1 MALTHVLTPI
11 QVGPV
16 HLRNRVARTAHGT
29 RLALY
34 SFDDLTEFHL
44 RRAEGGVGLTILE
57 IIGVHRTTP
66 ASLNVFNPVHA
77 EGYPRMMEK
86 LRPTGMKVFQQ
97 LWHGGHHSL
106 PIDGSPPWS
115 ASDQP
120 SPEAGVVPIA
130 MTKAMID
137 EIIEAYAHTAKKCEE
152 WGLDG
157 VELHAAHGYLPQQ
170 FLSTNTNKREDDYGG
185 SFENRAR
192 FTLECLAAI
201 RSRVSKDFAVGV
213 RLAPDDAAGGFG
225 VEDNARL
232 LELIESK
239 GLADLFNVSLG
250 SYQAFPRLVAGM
262 HEPMGYEL
270 PTSVPVTRRAKQVPT
285 LVTGRFRTLEEADAV
300 IRAGDASIVALSR
313 AHIADPDLVKKTMA
327 GHPERVRP
335 CIGCNQGCL
344 AGSRGPSARVA
355 CTVNAG
361 AGWER
366 TSGDHMLKPVPTP
379 KRVLV
384 IGGGPAGMEA
394 ARAAATR
401 GHKVTLVEAEPEL
414 GGRVKI
420 ACRAPTRATMRDAI
434 VWLEQE
440 VYRLGVEVRLST
452 YMDADDVLKEGADEV
467 IVTTGSSPRMD
478 GIQVTNPGEPI
489 SGLEQPHVLSSWDVF
504 QDERRIVGKS
514 ALVIDDTG
522 HFEAIAVAETLQARG
537 MAVTF
542 VTRHISFAPLV
553 EMAAMCE
560 PALARLSARG
570 NFAFHSRWRAVSIGK
585 ADAVIA
591 PTFIKLDAAKPGQ
604 LVTVPAE
611 TVVFVSPN
619 RANREIYNALSA
631 KGMKVRVAG
640 DANSPRYLNIAIR
653 EGHLAGA
660 GV

>member
-1 MALTHVLTPI
+1 MALTHVLTPVR
-11 QVGPV
+11 VGPV
-16 HLRNRVARTAHGT
+16 ELRNRVARTAHGT

-86 LRPTGMKVFQQ
+86 LKPTGMKVFQQ
-97 LWHGGHHSL
+97 LWHGGHHAM

-120 SPEAGVVPIA
+120 SPEGSVVPIA

-137 EIIEAYAHTAKKCEE
+137 EIIEAYAYTAKKCEE

-192 FTLECLAAI
+192 FTLEALAAI

-213 RLAPDDAAGGFG
+213 RLAPDDTSGGFG
-225 VEDNARL
+225 VEDNGRL

-270 PTSVPVTRRAKQVPT
+270 PTSVPVTRRAKKVPT

-300 IRAGDASIVALSR
+300 IRAGDATIVALSR

-335 CIGCNQGCL
+335 CIACNQGCL
-344 AGSRGPSARVA
+344 AGSRGPNARVA

-366 TSGDHMLKPVPTP
+366 TSGDHKLTLVAEK

-384 IGGGPAGMEA
+384 VGGGPAGMEA

-401 GHKVTLVEAEPEL
+401 GHKVTLVEAEPSL
-414 GGRVKI
+414 GGRVKL
-420 ACRAPTRATMRDAI
+420 ACQAPTRATMKDAI

-440 VYRLGVEVRLST
+440 VYRLGVDVRLST
-452 YMDADDVLKEGADEV
+452 YMDVDEVLAEKADEV
-467 IVTTGSSPRMD
+467 IIATGSTPRMD
-478 GIQVTNPGEPI
+478 GVHVTNPGDPVKGI
-489 SGLEQPHVLSSWDVF
+489 DQPHVLSSWDVF
-504 QDERRIVGKS
+504 QDERRIKGKT
-514 ALVIDDTG
+514 ALIIDDTG
-522 HFEAIAVAETLQARG
+522 HFEAVAAAEVLQTKGIAI
-537 MAVTF
+537 TF
-542 VTRHISFAPLV
+542 VTRHISFAPFV
-553 EMAAMCE
+553 EMAAMSE
-560 PALARLSARG
+560 PALARLTARG
-570 NFAFHSRWRAVSIGK
+570 TFTFYPRWRAVSIGK
-585 ADAVIA
+585 GDAVIA
-591 PTFIKLDAAKPGQ
+591 PTYAKLDAARPQQ
-604 LVTVPAE
+604 LVTVSADL
-611 TVVFVSPN
+611 VVFVSAN
-619 RANREIYNALSA
+619 RANRDIYDALVE
-631 KGMKVRVAG
+631 KGVKVRIAG

-660 GV
+660 AV

>member
-1 MALTHVLTPI
+1 VALTHVLTPI
-11 QVGPV
+11 RVGPV
-16 HLRNRVARTAHGT
+16 ELRNRVGRTAHGT
-29 RLALY
+29 RLAFY

-44 RRAEGGVGLTILE
+44 RRAEGGVGLTVIEIL
-57 IIGVHRTTP
+57 GVHPTTP
-66 ASLNVFNPVHA
+66 ASLNVFNPAHA
-77 EGYPRMMEK
+77 DGYRRMMERLK
-86 LRPTGMKVFQQ
+86 PTGMKTFQQ
-97 LWHGGHHSL
+97 LWHGGHHVL
-106 PIDGSPPWS
+106 PVDGSPPWS
-115 ASDQP
+115 CSDQP
-120 SPEAGVVPIA
+120 SPEAGIVPIA
-130 MTKAMID
+130 MTRAMID
-137 EIIEAYAHTAKKCEE
+137 EIIAAYADAARKCEE

-170 FLSTNTNKREDDYGG
+170 FLSPNTNRRDDDYGG

-192 FTLECLAAI
+192 FTIECLAAI
-201 RSRVSKDFAVGV
+201 RAAVSKDFAVGV
-213 RLAPDDAAGGFG
+213 RLAPDDAAAGAG

-239 GLADLFNVSLG
+239 GLVDLFNVSLG

-262 HEPMGYEL
+262 HEPTGYEL
-270 PTSVPVTRRAKQVPT
+270 PTSVPVTRRAKKVPT

-300 IRAGDASIVALSR
+300 IRAGDASMVALTR
-313 AHIADPDLVKKTMA
+313 AHIADPDIVRKTMA

-335 CIGCNQGCL
+335 CIACNQGCL
-344 AGSRGPSARVA
+344 AGARGPNARVA

-366 TSGDHMLKPVPTP
+366 SSGDHRLAPAALK

-394 ARAAATR
+394 ARVAATR
-401 GHKVTLVEAEPEL
+401 GHTVTLVEAEPQL
-414 GGRVKI
+414 GGRVKL
-420 ACRAPTRATMRDAI
+420 ACKAPTRATMKDAI

-440 VYRLGVEVRLST
+440 VYRLGVSVRLST
-452 YMDADDVLKEGADEV
+452 YMEADDAMKEEADEV
-467 IVTTGSSPRMD
+467 IVATGSSPRMD
-478 GIQVTNPGEPI
+478 GVQVTNPGEPI
-489 SGLEQPHVLSSWDVF
+489 AGLDQPHVLSSWEVF
-504 QDERRIVGKS
+504 QEERRITGQS

-522 HFEAIAVAETLQARG
+522 HFEAVAVAETLQARG

-570 NFAFHSRWRAVSIGK
+570 NFSFHPRWRAVSIGK

-611 TVVFVSPN
+611 TVAFVSPN
-619 RANREIYNALSA
+619 RANREIYDALVMQG
-631 KGMKVRVAG
+631 KKVRVAG

-660 GV
+660 AV